1 MSKAKSIGIY
11 FKSETLQIVKE
22 DKQIGENVG
31 QCVNRL
37 IQEGRS
43 SAHEVIALTIK
54 LENRDPSISPDKI
67 TQLKTDENLVK
78 KLVEL
83 FRVNQER
90 LLKKTRNEFLKDLT
104 PEETERIKNV
114 RE

>member
-11 FKSETLQIVKE
+11 FKGETLQIVNE

-43 SAHEVIALTIK
+43 SAHEVMNLTIE
-54 LENRDPSISPDKI
+54 LENRNTSISPAKL
-67 TQLKTDENLVK
+67 TQLKTDEDLVK
-78 KLVEL
+78 KFVEL

-90 LLKKTRNEFLKDLT
+90 LLKKTRNEFLKGLT